1 MQPSGVP
8 WPPRVGD
15 IVVIKGGRQL
25 GTVLAIEGSEDDQLF
40 ILGVHAPDSTAPNVA
55 VSMVVSAPRTP
66 AAYWLDDL
74 APACHP

>member
-1 MQPSGVP
+1 MQPSGIP

-15 IVVIKGGRQL
+15 IVAIKGGRRL

-40 ILGVHAPDSTAPNVA
+40 ILGIHAPASTGAL
-55 VSMVVSAPRTP
+55 TP

-74 APACHP
+74 APTRQA